1 MKERILGIG
10 NMIEEID
17 ISVKENAKAKT
28 ILTQNIQES
37 QDTMRKP
44 TLRIIVIE
52 EEKDFLL
59 KGPRSIFNKTEE
71 NFPNLKKDAYKHT
84 RFQNI
89 KQKILLPHNNQNN
102 K

>member
-1 MKERILGIG
+1 
-10 NMIEEID
+10 
-17 ISVKENAKAKT
+17 
-28 ILTQNIQES
+28 
-37 QDTMRKP
+37 MRKP

-89 KQKILLPHNNQNN
+89 K
-102 K
+102 

>member
-37 QDTMRKP
+37 
-44 TLRIIVIE
+44 
-52 EEKDFLL
+52 
-59 KGPRSIFNKTEE
+59 
-71 NFPNLKKDAYKHT
+71 
-84 RFQNI
+84 
-89 KQKILLPHNNQNN
+89 
-102 K
+102 